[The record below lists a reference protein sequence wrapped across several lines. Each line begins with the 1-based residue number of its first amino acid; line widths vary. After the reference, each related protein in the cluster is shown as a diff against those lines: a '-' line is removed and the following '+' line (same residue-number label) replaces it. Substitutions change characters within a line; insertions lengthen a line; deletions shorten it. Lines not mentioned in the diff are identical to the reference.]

1 MKHPV
6 NKETLFENHIKQTE
20 KWKKISSIFLYITR
34 FTYLITVI
42 VFCWVCLTLINGLEN
57 LNPKYLG
64 YLVVVSGV
72 SSIFFF
78 ATKAI
83 DKFSFITS
91 IALTNDLNKL
101 ENKPLSLLSIERTR
115 DAFNYIYAMVSS
127 IISVLILAI
136 PPIVL
141 SFDKNLLEPKYTN
154 MIFILA
160 FSFIIFALIKYG
172 QYTFSS
178 RAINNDIERG
188 LRDHIKRNKDRD

>member
-6 NKETLFENHIKQTE
+6 NKEKLFENHIKQTE

-42 VFCWVCLTLINGLEN
+42 VFCWVCLASINGLEN
-57 LNPKYLG
+57 LNQKYLG
-64 YLVVVSGV
+64 YLIVVSGV
-72 SSIFFF
+72 SSIFYF

-115 DAFNYIYAMVSS
+115 DAFNYIYAMVSL
-127 IISVLILAI
+127 IISVLILAT
-136 PPIVL
+136 PPIV
-141 SFDKNLLEPKYTN
+141 SHFDKNLLEPKHTN
-154 MIFILA
+154 MIFIFG
-160 FSFIIFALIKYG
+160 FSFIVFALIKYG
-172 QYTFSS
+172 QYAFSTQ
-178 RAINNDIERG
+178 AINKDIDRG